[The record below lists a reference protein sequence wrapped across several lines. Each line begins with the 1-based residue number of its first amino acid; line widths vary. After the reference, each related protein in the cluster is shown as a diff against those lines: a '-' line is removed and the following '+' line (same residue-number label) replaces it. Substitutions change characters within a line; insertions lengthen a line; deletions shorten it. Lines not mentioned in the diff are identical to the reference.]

1 MKTFAC
7 LAVLGLSITGCSF
20 RSDTVAQRPAPTTTT
35 YVVPASPPPPTTV
48 YVPSNTVYVP
58 SN

>member
-1 MKTFAC
+1 MKAFAW
-7 LAVLGLSITGCSF
+7 LAVLGVAIAGCSF
-20 RSDTVAQRPAPTTTT
+20 RSETVAQRPAPTTTT
-35 YVVPASPPPPTTV
+35 YVVPASPPPPATV